1 MHTSVFSIHNR
12 EEGHTHTH
20 IDLCFEVVCPVHDHE
35 KQDVCTRD
43 IHPSLARPHYTRQSG
58 PDSILYHTRGY
69 IYTSYTGSNFFL
81 DWYLTGLHMLPRHG
95 VGLCRLVLSTG
106 QYGARAPKRHSST
119 LKPALAVRTMPS
131 GTPSKSDE
139 HAPVPVRPGVRARH
153 FIRSLAPSELTAGDW
168 GDLSLLGDKMVT
180 VDDKASGKQAALRVN
195 YASDGGRPVLF
206 PAGTA
211 GFFYLHMPDSAHP
224 IGAHLR
230 FRLVAAP
237 DPAMFAAGRDLCT
250 PSGPDRARW
259 LPTAGRRRRARP
271 HRRASGPA
279 PGGRRRPLAGCKR
292 RAAAQQSFPPARVP

>member
-1 MHTSVFSIHNR
+1 
-12 EEGHTHTH
+12 
-20 IDLCFEVVCPVHDHE
+20 
-35 KQDVCTRD
+35 
-43 IHPSLARPHYTRQSG
+43 
-58 PDSILYHTRGY
+58 
-69 IYTSYTGSNFFL
+69 
-81 DWYLTGLHMLPRHG
+81 MLPRHG
-95 VGLCRLVLSTG
+95 VGLCRLVLSAG

-119 LKPALAVRTMPS
+119 LKPALAVA
-131 GTPSKSDE
+131 PSKSDE

-237 DPAMFAAGRDLCT
+237 DPVMFAAGRDLCT
-250 PSGPDRARW
+250 PSGAVWARW
-259 LPTAGRRRRARP
+259 LPTATRQAGGAELACIAERQGLLPAAAVAHWRAASDVRQLNKAFHLPVCPGIPFWWTLSRTSTTLTLGWGAHYRVITLLPGPFARRRGAKNIAPFEGDTGASRYATEVLTKRP
-271 HRRASGPA
+271 PQVAHS
-279 PGGRRRPLAGCKR
+279 
-292 RAAAQQSFPPARVP
+292 